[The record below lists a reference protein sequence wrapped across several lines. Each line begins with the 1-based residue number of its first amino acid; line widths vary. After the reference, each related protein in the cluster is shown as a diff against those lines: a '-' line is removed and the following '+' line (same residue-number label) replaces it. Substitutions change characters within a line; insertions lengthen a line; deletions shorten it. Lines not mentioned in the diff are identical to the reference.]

1 MKSMLGNLFILEL
14 ELFKQEIEY
23 TFGTSQNGIKTKQF
37 VRDGECHKEYIAII
51 IFYFKIYIYQKNSIN
66 NLVNSNINKLKIY
79 FIRII

>member
-51 IFYFKIYIYQKNSIN
+51 IFYFKIYISTRV
-66 NLVNSNINKLKIY
+66 L
-79 FIRII
+79 